1 MYIIYGGIG
10 HPKCNF
16 KRIPAR
22 SVILSG
28 ECQPVNWGRPR
39 KLMAGRQKLVVW
51 ADVSPFTRFSGSML
65 VFGCVI
71 NFVETTRITFWGTP
85 VLRTVFGL

>member
-1 MYIIYGGIG
+1 
-10 HPKCNF
+10 
-16 KRIPAR
+16 
-22 SVILSG
+22 
-28 ECQPVNWGRPR
+28 
-39 KLMAGRQKLVVW
+39 MAGRQKLVVW